1 MPPLCTLLRI
11 PLFGQGLHR
20 SSLPGSFPAAVVRS
34 GRRRPALGPN
44 HGDHHTVARTCLAA
58 NAHKSSGLVS
68 IVAAVPFSC
77 RWSNQSWTS

>member
-1 MPPLCTLLRI
+1 MSPLSALRQN
-11 PLFGQGLHR
+11 PLFSRGLHR
-20 SSLPGSFPAAVVRS
+20 SSLPGNSPSAVVRS
-34 GRRRPALGPN
+34 DRQRPALGPGQ
-44 HGDHHTVARTCLAA
+44 GDHHTVARTCLAA